1 MFTQSRTFL
10 KIQTVLKKMLSN
22 QIPRNK
28 RIRVSLGISATDTL
42 DGLFRARTSVFVSL
56 HFRLRFLRDDSTV
69 WSICIACLSPP
80 LNWDEGRKTSKKK
93 SEVLL
98 TGTGTADKGASAIN
112 HTQLTLQTHIF

>member
-28 RIRVSLGISATDTL
+28 RTRVPLGISAT
-42 DGLFRARTSVFVSL
+42 VFVSL

-69 WSICIACLSPP
+69 WNICIACLSPP

-98 TGTGTADKGASAIN
+98 TGTGTADKGTSAIN
-112 HTQLTLQTHIF
+112 HTQLTLQTHIL